1 MGFFYWLDHKAI
13 SCSEPEFF
21 FEPYIGYVA
30 RNVQRRKCWVHLSRH
45 KPNSVFLPPLIQIN
59 KALLRK
65 KNLLSNR
72 PNCFSKS
79 KRSTQ
84 PNVLLISTTPTE
96 VFFLSVSIIVSLVVF
111 TLNEL
116 VVMLFF
122 QHVLDVAVATVLS
135 VSHGVFMFVHFV
147 TKSRELKWQLWNTS
161 VRVATNNRHCKTKEP
176 LVLVGWWEP
185 LPEAI
190 AAGLRLSEHAHYP
203 GAWWMCLPLT
213 LFFVSRSLPWVLFPF
228 IAHIIW
234 LYTLALAPFFK

>member
-1 MGFFYWLDHKAI
+1 MHTRHKTILGCKVCVFVGFFYWLDHKAI

-30 RNVQRRKCWVHLSRH
+30 RNVQHRKCWVHLSRH

-96 VFFLSVSIIVSLVVF
+96 VFFSFCFNYCATCGFYSKWTCCDAVLSTCTGRRCGNSLVCEPWCFYVCSF
-111 TLNEL
+111 CHKESRIEMT
-116 VVMLFF
+116 
-122 QHVLDVAVATVLS
+122 TVK
-135 VSHGVFMFVHFV
+135 HKCQGGH
-147 TKSRELKWQLWNTS
+147 KQ
-161 VRVATNNRHCKTKEP
+161 
-176 LVLVGWWEP
+176 
-185 LPEAI
+185 
-190 AAGLRLSEHAHYP
+190 
-203 GAWWMCLPLT
+203 
-213 LFFVSRSLPWVLFPF
+213 
-228 IAHIIW
+228 
-234 LYTLALAPFFK
+234 